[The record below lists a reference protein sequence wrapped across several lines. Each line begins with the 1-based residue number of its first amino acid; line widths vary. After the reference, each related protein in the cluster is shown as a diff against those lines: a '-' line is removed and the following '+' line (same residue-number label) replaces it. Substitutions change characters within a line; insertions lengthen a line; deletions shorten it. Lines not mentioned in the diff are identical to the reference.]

1 MDAMNWKMK
10 QNIQKKVNNN
20 VFGLDFFQEQL
31 YNSLLKGTLTA
42 EKLAG
47 RLDLAAGS
55 ANNALTIIGIM
66 GAVESLPG
74 NGYGIK

>member
-1 MDAMNWKMK
+1 MNWKMK
-10 QNIQKKVNNN
+10 QKIQKKVNNS

-42 EKLAG
+42 EKPAG
-47 RLDLAAGS
+47 RLDLLAGRVNS
-55 ANNALTIIGIM
+55 ALTIMGIM
-66 GAVESLPG
+66 GAPESLPG